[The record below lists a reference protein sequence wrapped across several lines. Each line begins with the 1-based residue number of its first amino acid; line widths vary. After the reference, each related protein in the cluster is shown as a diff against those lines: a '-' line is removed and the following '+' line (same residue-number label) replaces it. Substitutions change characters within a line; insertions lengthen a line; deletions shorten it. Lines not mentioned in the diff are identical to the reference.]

1 MLNKDQENN
10 ETNAHLNSAD
20 AVAGHGLSDHGLET
34 QDSLSKAKNKDR
46 SSAASIRHRPL
57 LSELEKIA
65 TSCLTKVLNQSLD
78 SADDALFEH
87 SEKAENSNS
96 QSSFFGTMRE
106 IRVKREA
113 ILEAFTQS
121 ISGFF
126 SSEVSNKNQAN
137 KASAITLG
145 SDALSLMA
153 DDDLEIS
160 VAVDSIVGKC
170 QRQFSNLLP
179 SLSVRFESANNP
191 QTRDT
196 DSPPDPEKIPDEKS
210 SNPVSPENICQS
222 FEQALSVLEADV
234 PVLIVIYKLFERS
247 LLQDIGNLY
256 EALNAK
262 LIQNKILVE
271 YIPSHLA
278 KEEQQQLIAQEK
290 QALENVE
297 QLVDQAVSSNVG
309 GAAPGTIAQS
319 AANFASIAHTA
330 GMSPVGQ
337 FFAGNL
343 TSQSFPGMEISPSEI
358 QLANEMAQLLV
369 YLPKLGQMSGHSENT
384 QRIGQTM
391 ERMDVSETPAI
402 GYEALLH
409 LLNKLQHQQVDI
421 PQSAPLDDSSVAQ
434 EIPASPHQVLENLSD
449 ELVASSESEDHSIG
463 HSERDTIGLVSML
476 FQFIIDDR
484 VVSKVMCRTLGR
496 LQLPIIKV
504 ALKDPRFFSNS
515 SHPARVFLNN
525 ITSASVSWAESD
537 TYESDPFYIK
547 ILNYV
552 DKIVDEF
559 DDDLSLFDELT
570 EKLSE
575 FIESDKARVEK
586 SKQRL
591 VDAEIGKDKTY
602 AIRSFVERLI
612 ESKLRSSTPEFVSD
626 LLRKELK
633 DYLVRIV
640 LQEGE
645 ESQNFQ
651 NAVTLLDDLMWS
663 IAAQRYKADY
673 QDVLQKIP
681 VVIRGLK
688 KSFKALQIERD
699 QSVRFFKKLAIH
711 HKSILMRESP
721 LQVNEPEHQVP
732 DVFQQA
738 ASTLF
743 ADVAEGQKLASNS
756 GAQSNST
763 TPASNSSAD
772 INHNEV
778 DGAAAANE
786 VDSYEQECIDKAKR
800 LAVGQWV
807 EVDQEE
813 DKLRCRLAAILRASG
828 KRVFVNRRGVKAL
841 DMPLE
846 ELIERIKAETLTLL
860 DDNQLFDKALSTVI
874 GDLKDQRRETVA
886 V

>member
-10 ETNAHLNSAD
+10 ETNVHAD
-20 AVAGHGLSDHGLET
+20 SKIDVAGNGLET

-46 SSAASIRHRPL
+46 SSAASVRHRPL
-57 LSELEKIA
+57 LAELEQIS
-65 TSCLTKVLNQSLD
+65 TSCLVKVLNQSLD

-96 QSSFFGTMRE
+96 QGSFFGTMRE
-106 IRVKREA
+106 IRVKREE
-113 ILEAFTQS
+113 ILDAFTKS
-121 ISGFF
+121 INGFF
-126 SSEVSNKNQAN
+126 SSNANNKKEVNRD
-137 KASAITLG
+137 SAISLD

-170 QRQFSNLLP
+170 QRQFANLLP
-179 SLSVRFESANNP
+179 SLSARFESAKNP

-196 DSPPDPEKIPDEKS
+196 DTPPDPDKIPDEKS
-210 SNPVSPENICQS
+210 SNPVSPENICDS

-262 LIQNKILVE
+262 LIQNKILVD

-278 KEEQQQLIAQEK
+278 KEEQQQVIAQEK
-290 QALENVE
+290 QALENVD
-297 QLVDQAVSSNVG
+297 QLVDQAVSNGAG

-343 TSQSFPGMEISPSEI
+343 TPQSFPGMEISPSEI

-391 ERMDVSETPAI
+391 QQMHVSETPAI

-421 PQSAPLDDSSVAQ
+421 PEASPLDENDASQ
-434 EIPASPHQVLENLSD
+434 EMAASPHQVLESLSD
-449 ELVASSESEDHSIG
+449 ELVASSESDDHSIG

-537 TYESDPFYIK
+537 NYESDPFYLK

-570 EKLSE
+570 EKLGE

-626 LLRKELK
+626 LLRKELQ
-633 DYLVRIV
+633 DHLVRV
-640 LQEGE
+640 LLQEGE
-645 ESQNFQ
+645 ESQNFK

-681 VVIRGLK
+681 VIIRGLK
-688 KSFKALQIERD
+688 KSFKAQQIERD
-699 QSVRFFKKLAIH
+699 QSVRFFKQLAVH

-721 LQVNEPEHQVP
+721 LQDDEPEHQVP

-738 ASTLF
+738 ASTLL
-743 ADVAEGQKLASNS
+743 ADVAEGEKLASN
-756 GAQSNST
+756 GEGQSNSST
-763 TPASNSSAD
+763 LGSGNSAEINPNKAEAIPAEN
-772 INHNEV
+772 
-778 DGAAAANE
+778 G
-786 VDSYEQECIDKAKR
+786 VDSYEQECIDKANR